1 MSFTSK
7 LVAPERVSRG
17 VVWVFG
23 VLLGAAVVASIGFP
37 GGGQP
42 PDTTLAAPGVVE
54 TSLTHGVTMLA
65 SLVESAWR
73 ETVREV
79 SRVVIAVLQWHW
91 WPLEIA
97 SQSNRVNWQDLSGG
111 ANVLHS

>member
-17 VVWVFG
+17 VFWAFV

-37 GGGQP
+37 GGVQS
-42 PDTTLAAPGVVE
+42 PDTTPAATGVVE
-54 TSLTHGVTMLA
+54 TTLTHGVTLLA
-65 SLVESAWR
+65 ALVESAWR

-91 WPLEIA
+91 WPLEIV
-97 SQSNRVNWQDLSGG
+97 VNWQDLSGG

>member
-1 MSFTSK
+1 MLFTAK
-7 LVAPERVSRG
+7 QIAPERVSRG
-17 VVWVFG
+17 VAWVFL
-23 VLLGAAVVASIGFP
+23 VLLGAAVMASIEFP
-37 GGGQP
+37 GGVQP
-42 PDTTLAAPGVVE
+42 RDTTLTEPGVVE
-54 TSLTHGVTMLA
+54 TTLTQGVTMLA
-65 SLVESAWR
+65 GMLESAWR

-97 SQSNRVNWQDLSGG
+97 SQANRVNWQDLSGG

>member
-7 LVAPERVSRG
+7 LVAPDRVSRG
-17 VVWVFG
+17 VVWVFV
-23 VLLGAAVVASIGFP
+23 VLLGAAVVASIGFTGGVQSP
-37 GGGQP
+37 G
-42 PDTTLAAPGVVE
+42 TTPASPGVVE
-54 TSLTHGVTMLA
+54 TTLTQGVTMLA
-65 SLVESAWR
+65 GLVESAWR

-97 SQSNRVNWQDLSGG
+97 IQSNRVNWQDLSGG